1 MWGNAFFQSLREE
14 LIYNPAQTAKIPEES
29 GALLLSIIPVLQVL
43 ATISLR
49 TRARCLR
56 YINHQICLIDDKIAQ
71 AVSRKSAA
79 DKQTTREFRSFK
91 EHYLTFKTQLLD
103 MDPSREESSLNDLQ
117 QNWVDKV
124 HIYFGA

>member
-1 MWGNAFFQSLREE
+1 
-14 LIYNPAQTAKIPEES
+14 
-29 GALLLSIIPVLQVL
+29 LLSSIIRVLQVL

-56 YINHQICLIDDKIAQ
+56 YINHQICLINNIAQ

-91 EHYLTFKTQLLD
+91 EHYLKFKTQLPD
-103 MDPSREESSLNDLQ
+103 MDPSREESSLNEVK

-124 HIYFGA
+124 HIYLGA